1 MKAYWQQEDNIGD
14 KLTPY
19 ILKRLF
25 NIDCEFSKGKG
36 KLLGVGSILSHADKG
51 DYIWGSG
58 MISPRHLPMSNELNV
73 LALRGPLTKKCLE
86 DFGVKMTE
94 PVVYG
99 DPAVLLPFIYSPKKL
114 KTTKT
119 GIVPHYTDIEEVE
132 VKYREQELRGEVRII
147 DPRLPIEQFID
158 EISACGYIYS
168 SSLHGL
174 IIADAYGVSNERI
187 VFGDKLIGGDFKFND
202 YELSQEFI
210 TSKTMEQLVEALKL
224 GVSKLC

>member
-58 MISPRHLPMSNELNV
+58 MISPRHLPMSNELNIW
-73 LALRGPLTKKCLE
+73 ALRGPLTKKCLE
-86 DFGVKMTE
+86 DFGVKIPE

-99 DPAVLLPFIYSPKKL
+99 DPAILLPLIYSPKKL
-114 KTTKT
+114 KMVKT
-119 GIVPHYTDIEEVE
+119 GIVPHYTDLEEAQE
-132 VKYREQELRGEVRII
+132 RYNEQEQKGEVRII

-174 IIADAYGVSNERI
+174 IIADAYGISNERV
-187 VFGDKLIGGDFKFND
+187 VFGDKLVGGDFKFND
-202 YELSQEFI
+202 YELSKDHI
-210 TSKTMEQLVEALKL
+210 NIKKLVEAFNIEKI
-224 GVSKLC
+224 KLC